1 VDIDAFV
8 TAHRDE
14 WSRLDSLVRRA
25 SRPSRLADDEVAE
38 IVGLYQRTATH
49 LSIVQTRSPDPQL
62 IGRLSRLVAQSRS
75 VIAGSHAPAWRQLVT
90 FFTTT
95 FPAVVYRTRGWW
107 IGAAAG
113 SLLVALALGIW
124 IDTHPG
130 VQRSLLPPEE
140 VRQLVN
146 SKFSNYYRENPAHDF
161 AAKVWTNNVWVA
173 AEVLVGGLAL
183 GTLTLWSLFVNAAN
197 LGVAGGYMV
206 AAGRGE
212 EFFGLIT
219 PHGLLELTA
228 VFIAAGAGL
237 RLGWTIIDP
246 GPRTRPQALAEEGR
260 SSVTIALGLIVV
272 LAVSGAIEAFVTP
285 SSLPT
290 WLRVGI
296 GVAVEIVFLGYIVIR
311 GRRAVRAG
319 ETGDLDAELRGD
331 VAPVAG

>member
-1 VDIDAFV
+1 M
-8 TAHRDE
+8 
-14 WSRLDSLVRRA
+14 DSLVRRA